1 MRRLDRIIS
10 KLCLQVLSPA
20 LKVVGFT
27 GKTQPSSSDRAPIPA
42 FCQGHPDNTPKNLDK
57 RSDTWGTPRKNK
69 VECKWQ
75 APRIAERREKGGVQL
90 LPPSH
95 RGRGLLQPVS
105 APLDSVTGSEV
116 LVQLTPEVQKQVQ
129 GQEAPFS
136 LLNIGQ
142 KRPSRLKGVQDVT
155 VPLGNESFQVGV
167 WLEEGTDGSLGKITL
182 ELMSKSQPHPRITR
196 WGAGRSARWAEGSG
210 VQSAASFAESQPGLF
225 LKARG
230 RPWEP
235 GVRSPLPLPLPL
247 GKPRAQF
254 EPQFLHP

>member
-1 MRRLDRIIS
+1 M
-10 KLCLQVLSPA
+10 
-20 LKVVGFT
+20 
-27 GKTQPSSSDRAPIPA
+27 
-42 FCQGHPDNTPKNLDK
+42 
-57 RSDTWGTPRKNK
+57 
-69 VECKWQ
+69 
-75 APRIAERREKGGVQL
+75 

-167 WLEEGTDGSLGKITL
+167 RLEEGIDGSLGKITL

-210 VQSAASFAESQPGLF
+210 VQSAASFAESQPSLF

-254 EPQFLHP
+254 EPQFLHPRRGQPPQAASRKGVRLSENLDGDSGDAWWRGAGLGLSAGPESPSL